1 MEKTNVNKTNS
12 VAFSGHRSVPEHR
25 KEEIKK
31 KLRGKIRLLYA
42 MGIRIYFCGMA
53 LGFDMLAAEMVLS
66 LKSELPQLK
75 LIAVVP
81 FKEQSARWNYQEQ
94 ARYKRLLS
102 QCDDTI
108 MLSKAY
114 YNGCLLRRNDYML
127 VHSCGLIAFF
137 DGKPKG
143 GTFYTYRKAKSLG
156 MDIINLF

>member
-1 MEKTNVNKTNS
+1 MEKTNFNKTNS

-25 KEEIKK
+25 KEEMKK

-42 MGIRIYFCGMA
+42 MGIRNYFCGMA

-81 FKEQSARWNYQEQ
+81 FKGQSVRWNYQEQ

-102 QCDDTI
+102 QCDDAIT
-108 MLSKAY
+108 LSQVY

-127 VHSCGLIAFF
+127 AHSCGLIAFF
-137 DGKPKG
+137 DGKPQG
-143 GTFYTYRKAKSLG
+143 GTFYTCRKAKSMGLE
-156 MDIINLF
+156 IINQF

>member
-1 MEKTNVNKTNS
+1 MAQRYKFS
-12 VAFSGHRSVPEHR
+12 VESKSFPLDISGEP
-25 KEEIKK
+25 
-31 KLRGKIRLLYA
+31 
-42 MGIRIYFCGMA
+42 
-53 LGFDMLAAEMVLS
+53 VLS
-66 LKSELPQLK
+66 LRLELPYLK

-127 VHSCGLIAFF
+127 AHSCGLIAFF